1 MKGVPLFGLGLL
13 SFLALV
19 VSGQVEK
26 SFATSDP
33 PPASLQET
41 PEQRATRM
49 RWWREAKFG
58 LFLHW
63 GVYAVPAGAWGGRTD
78 YGEWLMHSAKIPV
91 AEYRALA
98 RRFNPV
104 GYDPEAWV
112 RLARRAGMRYM
123 VITAKHHDGFALFP
137 SDVTDWDIA
146 DATPYRKD
154 LLGPLVTAAHRA
166 GLKIGFYYSQ
176 AQDWVHP
183 GGAKA
188 HFEEG
193 DGWDAAHKGDFD
205 AYLRT
210 VALPQVRELLSRYPI
225 DILWW
230 DTAQHM
236 TPERAAP
243 FAALTA
249 LRPGL
254 ITNNRFGRGYR
265 GDFATPEQFV
275 PVTGYAGDWETCMTM
290 NDHWGYNAAD
300 QNWKSA
306 TELIRKLAE
315 VASKGGNFLLNIGPT
330 AEGRWPE
337 PAVERLEIIGRW
349 MRRHGEAIYGTVASP
364 FAHLSWGVAIRRGN
378 RLYLHVF
385 EWPSDARLRVPL
397 RSRVKSARLL
407 GGSRR
412 LALSREAERVIVS
425 LPARPPDP
433 HGSVVVL
440 ELDGEPQVPPLP
452 SAGATASASAWA
464 SNTPP
469 ANALDG
475 SAGRVWRAPP
485 EVKSACLEVDLGR
498 FCELSGLGFD
508 EPDVWP
514 RMRQRYRLEV
524 LSDDAWRLVAEGKTV
539 GHGAVRHFPVVR
551 TRRVRL
557 TVENDQGAPGVA
569 ELQLYSPE

>member
-1 MKGVPLFGLGLL
+1 
-13 SFLALV
+13 
-19 VSGQVEK
+19 
-26 SFATSDP
+26 
-33 PPASLQET
+33 
-41 PEQRATRM
+41 M

-63 GVYAVPAGAWGGRTD
+63 GVYAVPAGVWGGRTD
-78 YGEWLMHSAKIPV
+78 YGEWVMHAAKIPV

-104 GYDPEAWV
+104 KYDPARWA
-112 RLARRAGMRYM
+112 RLAREAGMRYI

-137 SDVTDWDIA
+137 SEVTDWDVA
-146 DATPYRKD
+146 DATPYKKD
-154 LLGPLVTAAHRA
+154 LLGPLVEAAHRE

-188 HFEEG
+188 QFDEG
-193 DGWDAAHKGDFD
+193 QGWDDAHKGDFD
-205 AYLRT
+205 TYLKT
-210 VALPQVRELLSRYPI
+210 IALPQVRELLTRYPM

-236 TPERAAP
+236 TPERCAP

-254 ITNNRFGRGYR
+254 ITNNRLGRGHR

-275 PVTGYAGDWETCMTM
+275 PVTGHAGDWETCMTM

-315 VASKGGNFLLNIGPT
+315 VASKGGNLLLNIGPT
-330 AEGRWPE
+330 AEGE
-337 PAVERLEIIGRW
+337 FPAPATERLQAIGRW
-349 MRRHGEAIYGTVASP
+349 MRANGEAIYGTSAGP
-364 FAHLSWGVAIRRGN
+364 FVHLSWGVATRKGN

-385 EWPSDARLRVPL
+385 EWPRDGNLRVPL
-397 RSRVKSARLL
+397 RSGAKSAHLL
-407 GGSRR
+407 GAPAKR
-412 LALSREAERVIVS
+412 LRLSRQPERVVISV
-425 LPARPPDP
+425 PRTAPDP
-433 HGSVVVL
+433 HNSVIVL
-440 ELDGEPQVPPLP
+440 ELDGEPAVPPLP
-452 SAGATASASAWA
+452 TAGASATASAWA

-485 EVKSACLEVDLGR
+485 DVKSAWLEVDLGR
-498 FCELSGLGFD
+498 AVPLSGMGFD

-514 RMRQRYRLEV
+514 RVKQRYKLE
-524 LSDDAWRLVAEGKTV
+524 LLDGETWRAVAEGSTI
-539 GHGAVRHFPVVR
+539 GHGAVRHFPTVTAR
-551 TRRVRL
+551 KARL